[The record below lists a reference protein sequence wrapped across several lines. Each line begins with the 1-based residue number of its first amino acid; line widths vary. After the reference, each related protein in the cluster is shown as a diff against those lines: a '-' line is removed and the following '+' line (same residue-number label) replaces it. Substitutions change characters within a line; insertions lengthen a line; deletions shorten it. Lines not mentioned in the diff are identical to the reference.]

1 MLLEQSSQ
9 GWSNADEVTIRFL
22 GSKGHQEGQKLEKK
36 RRKKEKMNA
45 AAKRRCEW
53 IKRKAFIKTRKQNNV
68 TKNREEINIFRQRK
82 GFEVLISFSL
92 QY

>member
-36 RRKKEKMNA
+36 RRKKEKNECSSQEKMRMD
-45 AAKRRCEW
+45 KEEGLY
-53 IKRKAFIKTRKQNNV
+53 KDEKTKQCY
-68 TKNREEINIFRQRK
+68 KK
-82 GFEVLISFSL
+82 
-92 QY
+92 